1 MLLAQIKIVK
11 IAVLL
16 GTATFPVTVHT
27 NQETKLFED
36 TAAVV
41 AEKRFVIVQILS
53 IITFA
58 KTNLPLI

>member
-11 IAVLL
+11 ITVLL
-16 GTATFPVTVHT
+16 GTATFPVMVHN

-36 TAAVV
+36 TAAK
-41 AEKRFVIVQILS
+41 AAGKCFVIVQILS
-53 IITFA
+53 IMTFA